1 MILIFNEM
9 FTRDSTPTRCFKKK
23 KFLKDV
29 DNENDLIMKLA
40 VLFVSHLIAS
50 DISRVDNEDVQL

>member
-1 MILIFNEM
+1 MTCLQG
-9 FTRDSTPTRCFKKK
+9 TQLRPVALKKK
-23 KFLKDV
+23 ILKDV
-29 DNENDLIMKLA
+29 NNENDLIMKLA